1 MSHLWFTRALPYLL
15 LDMSFFGKVGGALFV
30 LINDNA
36 EEAYLNVACVML
48 QARLNMQGFLINN
61 DSYDKSENRN
71 IPVVLCI
78 YLRLKITVFKF
89 LKLLSFFL
97 FGLSVFDL
105 TVVFS

>member
-1 MSHLWFTRALPYLL
+1 
-15 LDMSFFGKVGGALFV
+15 
-30 LINDNA
+30 
-36 EEAYLNVACVML
+36 
-48 QARLNMQGFLINN
+48 MQGFLINN
-61 DSYDKSENRN
+61 DSYDNSENRN